1 MSSPTRQPELSSPAT
16 STKDAAKRP
25 LFISVIVPVRNE
37 AKCIADTLGQLVT
50 QDYDPQRYEILVVDG
65 QSTDETVDLAH
76 EFVERYDNVQVLSNP
91 HRLSS
96 AARNIGIRH
105 ARGDVVVIVDGH
117 CELEDDQ
124 YLAKLASAFESS
136 GADCLGRPQPLDI
149 SDATPLQR
157 AIAAARSSRLGHHPE
172 SHIYSLTPQF
182 VPAKS
187 VAVAY
192 RRGVFEQIGYF
203 DETFDAHEDG
213 EFNYR
218 VDQAGLRC
226 WLTPELTLKYQPR
239 ASLPG
244 LFRQMVRYGRGRI
257 RLMRKHGG
265 DLSSATLFPA
275 VFVVGLIGGLPL
287 GFLSSTLAMIYVAA
301 ILLYLLVVLSVSFFV
316 VLKKRTPRFLHWIPL
331 ALAVI
336 HVGAG
341 TGLLIELI
349 AGKRSIDSART

>member
-1 MSSPTRQPELSSPAT
+1 MSSPTRQPELSSSPASARDT
-16 STKDAAKRP
+16 AKQP

-37 AKCIADTLGQLVT
+37 AKCLPDTLGQLVT
-50 QDYDPQRYEILVVDG
+50 QDYDPKRYEILVVDG
-65 QSTDETVDLAH
+65 QSTDKTVDLAY
-76 EFVERYDNVQVLSNP
+76 EFVEGYDNVQVLSNP

-124 YLAKLASAFESS
+124 YLAKLASAFECS

-149 SDATPLQR
+149 SGATPLQR
-157 AIAAARSSRLGHHPE
+157 AIAVARSSRLGHHPE
-172 SHIYSLTPQF
+172 SHIYSTTPQF

-192 RRGVFEQIGYF
+192 RREVFEQIGYF

-218 VDQAGLRC
+218 VDQQRLRC
-226 WLTPELTLKYQPR
+226 WLTPEITVKYQPR

-244 LFRQMVRYGRGRI
+244 LFRQMVRYGRGRV
-257 RLMRKHGG
+257 RLLRKHP
-265 DLSSATLFPA
+265 ATLAAGTLLPA
-275 VFVVGLIGGLPL
+275 AFVLGCIGGLA
-287 GFLSSTLAMIYVAA
+287 LSWLSFWLAAVYIATLALYATF
-301 ILLYLLVVLSVSFFV
+301 ILGGSLYLAIRRRDMRMLCWLPLVFG
-316 VLKKRTPRFLHWIPL
+316 
-331 ALAVI
+331 AI

-341 TGLLIELI
+341 AGILLEAIS
-349 AGKRSIDSART
+349 GART